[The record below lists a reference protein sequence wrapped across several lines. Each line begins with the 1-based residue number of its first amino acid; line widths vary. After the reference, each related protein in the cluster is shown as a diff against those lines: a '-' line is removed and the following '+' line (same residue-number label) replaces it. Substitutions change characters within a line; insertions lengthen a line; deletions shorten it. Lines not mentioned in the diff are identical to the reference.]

1 VGRFGLVGNRGK
13 SPTRGHAID
22 RRDDLAGDA
31 EGYNMSGD
39 GLRKR
44 FESFIKTMRGFEGI
58 DELLHGVGHDGRKRG
73 DYLLWDRQIIV
84 EQKVLV
90 IDPADKPQKFVDH
103 LIAGGRPIYGRT
115 STKVI
120 FDKAPDGKELE
131 REMFLSITK
140 GLEDSVANADK
151 QARDTRAIFS
161 IPDAVGILVILN
173 EGAHTLRPDLI
184 DYGLR
189 HVFQKK
195 TRNGT
200 LRYPHNDGVVVISE
214 AHALVSPEGR
224 GMPCFAA
231 ITPQGRAREVVAF
244 SDALIYAWAAF
255 NNLPILRA
263 G

>member
-1 VGRFGLVGNRGK
+1 LRKYPDGGQ
-13 SPTRGHAID
+13 SPTRGQAIK
-22 RRDDLAGDA
+22 RATIYPGDA
-31 EGYNMSGD
+31 EGYNMSGN
-39 GLRKR
+39 GLRER
-44 FESFIKTMRGFEGI
+44 FESFIKTIRGFEGI
-58 DELLHGVGHDGRKRG
+58 DELLRGVGHDGKKRG

-84 EQKVLV
+84 EQKALV
-90 IDPADKPQKFVDH
+90 ADPADRPQKFVNR

-120 FDKAPDGKELE
+120 FDKTPDGKELE
-131 REMFLSITK
+131 RKMLLTITK

-151 QARDTRAIFS
+151 QTRDTRAIFS

-173 EGAHTLRPDLI
+173 ESAHTLQPDLI

-195 TRNGT
+195 TDNGA

-214 AHALVSPEGR
+214 AHALVSREGR

-231 ITPQGRAREVVAF
+231 TAPQGRSREVVAF

-255 NNLPILRA
+255 NNLPILRT